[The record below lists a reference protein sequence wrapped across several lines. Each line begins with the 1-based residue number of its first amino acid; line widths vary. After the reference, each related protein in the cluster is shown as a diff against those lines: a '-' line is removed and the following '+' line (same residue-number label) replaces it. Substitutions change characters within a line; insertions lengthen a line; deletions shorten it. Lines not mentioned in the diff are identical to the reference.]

1 MKILVEGYNKSIHKR
16 DNQLLIKEK
25 DDELEK
31 INIKKIDDITIIGK
45 G

>member
-1 MKILVEGYNKSIHKR
+1 MKILIEGYNKSIHKR

-31 INIKKIDDITIIGK
+31 INLKRIDVIES
-45 G
+45 